1 MKVLFLGSPNFA
13 KIVLNGIIEAGHEVV
28 AVICQPDRE
37 SGRGHKLQMSE
48 VKQFALEKGIKVLQF
63 EKVNQHVEEIRAL
76 GFDVFV
82 TASFGQILSREFL
95 GLGLG
100 INVHPSMLPL
110 LRGATPIQTAL
121 MQNLKETGVTIQKM
135 VYEVDAGDILEQEKI
150 KIEDDD
156 DYRSLE
162 SKLAELSVKL
172 VKSAL
177 EKLENGSAK
186 FVPQVGEPTFTK
198 MINKEDGR
206 LDFSKS
212 ALENLGK
219 VRGIAHN
226 PGCYFEIGGQRVKV
240 LKAKLSSDNI
250 LYQPKQIIK
259 DKNHLLIKCADSVI
273 EILSLIS
280 PNGKVMD
287 GKAFL
292 NGLRGVEEV
301 S

>member
-172 VKSAL
+172 VKSTL

-219 VRGIAHN
+219 VRAIAHN

-250 LYQPKQIIK
+250 LYKPKQIIK

>member
-162 SKLAELSVKL
+162 GRLAVLSVKL